1 MVKRPDQKAHTMDQ
15 LILHHYDFS
24 NYSEKVRLVLGYKKL
39 DWRSVIIPAMNPKPN
54 LVPLTGGYR
63 RTPVLQ
69 IGADVYCD
77 TQLILRELDRR
88 SPQPTL
94 YPQPYVGF
102 ANMVAYWAE
111 NQFFRPLVLYVSGT
125 NQGVMPA
132 ELAADRARMRGLP
145 VPSPD
150 SVARAARRNA
160 PAMRIQIAWIEE
172 LLSDGR
178 EFIAGPVTTIADFA
192 VYHTLWFITDRTER
206 LAFELEPYRC
216 TNAWMARLH
225 AFGHGRPA
233 PMADTEALRIA
244 AAASPAPLRQSQP
257 FPEDPALGTV
267 VRVRA
272 NDYGQDPI
280 EGQLVFIVA
289 DEFAL
294 KRDDPQAGEMH
305 VHFPRLGFD
314 LRPGNKSL

>member
-1 MVKRPDQKAHTMDQ
+1 MDE

-24 NYSEKVRLVLGYKKL
+24 NYSEKARLALGYKKL
-39 DWRSVIIPAMNPKPN
+39 DWRSVTIPAMNPKPN
-54 LVPLTGGYR
+54 LLPLTGGYR

-88 SPQPTL
+88 SPQPPL

-102 ANMVAYWAE
+102 ANMVSYWAE
-111 NQFFRPLVLYVSGT
+111 NQFFRPLILYVSGT
-125 NQGVMPA
+125 NQDVMPA
-132 ELAADRARMRGLP
+132 ELAADRALMRGLP
-145 VPSPD
+145 VPSPET
-150 SVARAARRNA
+150 VARAALRNA

-178 EFIAGPVTTIADFA
+178 EFIAGAVTTVADFA

-206 LAFELEPYRC
+206 LAFELKPYHC
-216 TNAWMARLH
+216 INAWMARMH
-225 AFGHGRPA
+225 AFGHGRPV
-233 PMADTEALRIA
+233 PMTDTEALSIA
-244 AAASPAPLRQSQP
+244 AAASPAPLRSSQP
-257 FPEDPALGTV
+257 FPEDPTLGTV

-280 EGQLVFIVA
+280 KGQLVFIDP

-294 KRDDPQAGEMH
+294 KRDDPQAGEVH

-314 LRPGNKSL
+314 LRSDKKSL

>member
-1 MVKRPDQKAHTMDQ
+1 MDE

-24 NYSEKVRLVLGYKKL
+24 NYSEKVRLALGYKKL
-39 DWRSVIIPAMNPKPN
+39 SWRSVIIPAMNPKPN
-54 LVPLTGGYR
+54 LIPLTGGYR

-88 SPQPTL
+88 WPQPPL
-94 YPQPYVGF
+94 YPQPDAGL

-111 NQFFRPLVLYVSGT
+111 NQFFRPLMLYVSGT
-125 NQGVMPA
+125 NQDVMPA
-132 ELAADRARMRGLP
+132 ELAADRALMRGLP
-145 VPSPD
+145 IPAPETVT
-150 SVARAARRNA
+150 RAAKRNG
-160 PAMRIQIAWIEE
+160 PATRVQISWIEA

-178 EFIAGPVTTIADFA
+178 EFIAGPVTTVADFA

-206 LAFELEPYRC
+206 LAFELRPYRRI
-216 TNAWMARLH
+216 TAWMTRVQ
-225 AFGHGRPA
+225 AFGHGRPVLM
-233 PMADTEALRIA
+233 PDTEALSIA
-244 AAASPAPLRQSQP
+244 AAARPEPPRPSQP
-257 FPEDPALGTV
+257 FPEDPALGTI

-280 EGQLVFIVA
+280 EGQLVFIDA

-294 KRDDPQAGEMH
+294 KRDDPRVGEIH

-314 LRPGNKSL
+314 LRPANRSP